1 MSESG
6 EGHDIVI
13 KGDEVYSL
21 LKEYTVEAIYLDRR
35 RLGVSAG
42 FLSTAY
48 VAAFEKCVSAKY
60 IIRLIE
66 RLMHR
71 DRVVGAGL
79 VVVGVVGILL
89 YGWLVFFSPWQTFI
103 LQLTAFVAV
112 AAVLGILAWVG
123 YTLATTP
130 PPKPIEEIEREV
142 QKALEEVEKQSKE
155 PQTSS

>member
-1 MSESG
+1 
-6 EGHDIVI
+6 
-13 KGDEVYSL
+13 
-21 LKEYTVEAIYLDRR
+21 
-35 RLGVSAG
+35 
-42 FLSTAY
+42 
-48 VAAFEKCVSAKY
+48 
-60 IIRLIE
+60 
-66 RLMHR
+66 MHR

-103 LQLTAFVAV
+103 LQLTAFVVV